1 MKKTTTIAIILM
13 AAIILAS
20 CGGQPRQN
28 NSLVKVDISKTDLEN
43 GKAVYAKTCF
53 SCHKDGMA
61 GAAKIDDKKRWAE
74 SASKGLENLQKT
86 VINGVASGAGTYGI
100 MPPRGL
106 CHRCSDKDILD
117 AIGYMLYQAGVGAE

>member
-1 MKKTTTIAIILM
+1 MKKTTTIVFILLATIIM
-13 AAIILAS
+13 AS
-20 CGGQPRQN
+20 CGGQQMQDT
-28 NSLVKVDISKTDLEN
+28 SEAKVDISKTDLEN

-53 SCHKDGMA
+53 SCHKDGLA
-61 GAAKIDDKKRWAE
+61 GAAKTDDKKRWAE

-86 VINGVASGAGTYGI
+86 VIKGVASGSGTYGI